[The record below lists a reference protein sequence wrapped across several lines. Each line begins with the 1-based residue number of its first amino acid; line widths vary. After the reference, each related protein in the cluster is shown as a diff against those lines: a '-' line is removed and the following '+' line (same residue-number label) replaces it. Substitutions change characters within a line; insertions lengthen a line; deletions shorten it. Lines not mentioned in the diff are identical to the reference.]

1 MLFLH
6 ETFTVPTSHVVNW
19 KMSTGECQIENEEMG
34 LSSQRDLYLPNV
46 RNLEFTNRFSE
57 IQVCSEFL
65 ISAPV
70 LDQEKS
76 HQICLIFEGLL

>member
-6 ETFTVPTSHVVNW
+6 ETFTVPTSHVRIG
-19 KMSTGECQIENEEMG
+19 KCQIENEEMG

-46 RNLEFTNRFSE
+46 RNLEFTNRFWE

-65 ISAPV
+65 ILAPV
-70 LDQEKS
+70 LDQDKS